1 MNGIF
6 FPRSQRQDLTADRGF
21 TLDAEYA
28 NDQSVFWT
36 LLCISLT
43 NENNHV
49 MMRGIYSM
57 AIYTVMIPFY
67 FDQYM
72 QTDGQKETGGK
83 KGGRERVIEFI

>member
-1 MNGIF
+1 
-6 FPRSQRQDLTADRGF
+6 
-21 TLDAEYA
+21 
-28 NDQSVFWT
+28 
-36 LLCISLT
+36 
-43 NENNHV
+43 
-49 MMRGIYSM
+49 MRGIYSM